1 MTSAEPEHR
10 PRVLVVRL
18 SALGDCLHALPVAV
32 ELRRQLPGA
41 HIGWAIEAL
50 GHQILRDHPAVDRF
64 HLYPR
69 RSPPLRFARDLLAL
83 RRELH
88 EERYDIALD
97 LQGLTKSGLVA
108 WLSGA
113 PRRVSLGPPDRREL
127 NRLFVS
133 EAVTAPAFVR
143 HVVDRNLSL
152 LRAVGLKVPERAR
165 FELPV
170 LEPSTALAALLD
182 SLPAARLAVVNPGA
196 SWNTKI
202 WSTTGY
208 AQVARGLADRH
219 GLGVVVA
226 WGNENEHALARE
238 VVRAAERPQV
248 VEAPA
253 TSLRDLAALLSRA
266 RVVVSGDTGPM
277 HLAVALGVPVVS
289 VFGPTAPER
298 NGPYG
303 ERDLAVTAGIALEC
317 QPCWRRTCSRG
328 DHACLARLDADR
340 VLAACSRRLADEG
353 SALLP

>member
-1 MTSAEPEHR
+1 MTRAEPGH
-10 PRVLVVRL
+10 PRVLLVRL

-50 GHQILRDHPAVDRF
+50 GHQVLRDHPAVDRF

-88 EERYDIALD
+88 AERYDIALD

-133 EAVTAPAFVR
+133 EAIAAPASAR

-152 LRAVGLKVPERAR
+152 LRAVGLTVPERAR
-165 FELPV
+165 FDLPV
-170 LEPSTALAALLD
+170 LEPSPALAALLD
-182 SLPAARLAVVNPGA
+182 AQPAGRLAVVNPGA
-196 SWNTKI
+196 SWSTKI
-202 WSTTGY
+202 WSTAGY
-208 AQVARGLADRH
+208 ARVARGLADSH
-219 GLGVVVA
+219 GLGVVVV

-238 VVRAAERPQV
+238 VVRIAERPELV

-253 TSLRDLAALLSRA
+253 TSLRDLATLLSRA

-289 VFGPTAPER
+289 VFGPTASER

-303 ERDLAVTAGIALEC
+303 ERDLAVTAGIALDC
-317 QPCWRRTCSRG
+317 QPCWRRTCARG
-328 DHACLARLDADR
+328 DHACLAGLDADR
-340 VLAACSRRLADEG
+340 VLAACSRRLADPER
-353 SALLP
+353 P